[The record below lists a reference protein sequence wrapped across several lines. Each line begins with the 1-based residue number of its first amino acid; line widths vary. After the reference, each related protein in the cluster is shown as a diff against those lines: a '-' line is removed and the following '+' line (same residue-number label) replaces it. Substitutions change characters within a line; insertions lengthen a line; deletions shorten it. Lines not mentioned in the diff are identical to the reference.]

1 MHATNSSRMVWEKRR
16 RLFRRT
22 EKMVFLG
29 DWREV
34 WGERGEGGG
43 HGVEG
48 DIST

>member
-1 MHATNSSRMVWEKRR
+1 MVWEKRR
-16 RLFRRT
+16 RQFRRM

-29 DWREV
+29 DWGGRCV
-34 WGERGEGGG
+34 GGGGGGGG